1 MTFDDFDKIDPTQG
15 SPETHV
21 LGGRVEPSDPARMA
35 HETHSTLGG
44 VNSEGVDIGQMPV
57 ETHAL
62 VAGVDAFTYDEA
74 AWLTLRILGDTHND
88 LMTTRI
94 GMRHRITRA
103 AVNPD
108 VLGGT
113 LSLMEA
119 AEDEAWK
126 QLRSTF
132 RRVAPEVA
140 AWVKDTPGL
149 GERLVARLLGT
160 IGHPIVAHPYRWMD
174 EAPDG
179 HQCDPDRCGARH
191 LVAFEP
197 FLRSASQLRQFCGVG
212 SPDRRVKGMTQEQA
226 LRLGNPRAKSL
237 VHLVA
242 EGTMKSAGG
251 ETKTGQVRRRSPYRD
266 IYDDGRL
273 RYEDREDWSKGRK
286 HNASLR
292 LVKKAFVLDLWLVA
306 QGKAPLR

>member
-1 MTFDDFDKIDPTQG
+1 MSLLDKIDPIRSVHETQW
-15 SPETHV
+15 S
-21 LGGRVEPSDPARMA
+21 GGRVEPSDPAYGTS
-35 HETHSTLGG
+35 ETRACRGG
-44 VNSEGVDIGQMPV
+44 VNFEGIDTGQSIG
-57 ETHAL
+57 ETQPTI
-62 VAGVDAFTYDEA
+62 AGVGAFPYDHE

-94 GMRHRITRA
+94 GMSHRINQA

-108 VLGGT
+108 VLGAT

-140 AWVKDTPGL
+140 AWLKVTHGP

-160 IGHPIVAHPYRWMD
+160 IGHPIVAHPYRWLD

-179 HQCDPDRCGARH
+179 HECDPDRCGARH
-191 LVAFEP
+191 LVALDP

-212 SPDRRVKGMTQEQA
+212 SPDRRVKGMSQEQA

-237 VHLVA
+237 VHLIA
-242 EGTMKSAGG
+242 EGCMKQTGG
-251 ETKTGQVRRRSPYRD
+251 MTKNGTVRKRSPYRD

-273 RYEDREDWSKGRK
+273 RYAEREGWTDGRK

-292 LVKKAFVLDLWLVA
+292 LVKKAFLLDLWLVA
-306 QGKAPLR
+306 QGKPPFR

>member
-1 MTFDDFDKIDPTQG
+1 MSLLDKIDPTHCVYEPRQ
-15 SPETHV
+15 H
-21 LGGRVEPSDPARMA
+21 GGRVEPSDPAHFVR
-35 HETHSTLGG
+35 ETLAAGGG
-44 VNSEGVDIGQMPV
+44 VNFEGIDTGQSGV
-57 ETHAL
+57 ETQSAP
-62 VAGVDAFTYDEA
+62 AGVDAFPYDDE

-94 GMRHRITRA
+94 GMSHRITRA
-103 AVNPD
+103 PVNPD

-113 LSLMEA
+113 LALMQA

-140 AWVKDTPGL
+140 AWVKETPGL
-149 GERLVARLLGT
+149 GERLVARLLGP
-160 IGHPIVAHPYRWMD
+160 IGHPIVAHPYRWLD

-179 HQCDPDRCGARH
+179 HECDPDRCGARH
-191 LVAFEP
+191 LVALEP

-212 SPDRRVKGMTQEQA
+212 SPDRRTKGMSQEQA

-242 EGTMKSAGG
+242 EGAMKSAGG
-251 ETKTGQVRRRSPYRD
+251 ETKSGQVRRRSPYRD

-273 RYEDREDWSKGRK
+273 RYEEREDWSKGRK

-292 LVKKAFVLDLWLVA
+292 LVKKAFLLDLWLVA

>member
-1 MTFDDFDKIDPTQG
+1 MSLLDKIDPTH
-15 SPETHV
+15 SPREYQV
-21 LGGRVEPSDPARMA
+21 ALGRVEPSDPARSPS
-35 HETHSTLGG
+35 ETHRKCGG
-44 VNSEGVDIGQMPV
+44 VNSEGIDTDQGGSESHHGPV
-57 ETHAL
+57 
-62 VAGVDAFTYDEA
+62 GVGAFPYDEEG
-74 AWLTLRILGDTHND
+74 WLLLRILADTHND

-94 GMRHRITRA
+94 GIDHRATRA
-103 AVNPD
+103 AINPD
-108 VLGGT
+108 TVVGVA
-113 LSLMEA
+113 SLLEA

-126 QLRSTF
+126 QVRATF
-132 RRVAPEVA
+132 RRVAPEIA

-179 HQCDPDRCGARH
+179 HDCDPDRCGARH

-197 FLRSASQLRQFCGVG
+197 FLRSPSQLRQFCGAG

-237 VHLVA
+237 VHLIA
-242 EGTMKSAGG
+242 EGAMKSAGG
-251 ETKTGQVRRRSPYRD
+251 ETATGIVRKRSPYRD
-266 IYDDGRL
+266 IYDEGRL
-273 RYEDREDWSKGRK
+273 RYAEREGWTKARQ

-292 LVKKAFVLDLWLVA
+292 LIKKAFLLDLWLVA
-306 QGKAPLR
+306 QGKPPLR

>member
-1 MTFDDFDKIDPTQG
+1 MSLLDKIDPTQTG
-15 SPETHV
+15 FEALQPC
-21 LGGRVEPSDPARMA
+21 GRVEPSDPAQA
-35 HETHSTLGG
+35 LHETHAAGGG
-44 VNSEGVDIGQMPV
+44 VNFEGTDTGQPLVD
-57 ETHAL
+57 THRSS
-62 VAGVDAFTYDEA
+62 AGVGAFPYDHE

-94 GMRHRITRA
+94 GMSHRINRA

-108 VLGGT
+108 VLGAT
-113 LSLMEA
+113 LNLMEA

-140 AWVKDTPGL
+140 AWLKVTHGP

-160 IGHPIVAHPYRWMD
+160 IGHPIVAHPYRWLD

-179 HQCDPDRCGARH
+179 HECDPDRCGARH
-191 LVAFEP
+191 LVALEP

-212 SPDRRVKGMTQEQA
+212 SSDRRVKGMSQEQA

-237 VHLVA
+237 VHLIA
-242 EGTMKSAGG
+242 EGCMKQTGG
-251 ETKTGQVRRRSPYRD
+251 VTKNGQVRKRSPYRD
-266 IYDDGRL
+266 IYDEGRL
-273 RYEDREDWSKGRK
+273 RYAEREGWTDGRK

-292 LVKKAFVLDLWLVA
+292 LVKKAFLLDLWLVA
-306 QGKAPLR
+306 QGKPPLR

>member
-1 MTFDDFDKIDPTQG
+1 MTFDDFDKIDPTQLP
-15 SPETHV
+15 SETH
-21 LGGRVEPSDPARMA
+21 GAFGRVEPSDPVQRP
-35 HETHSTLGG
+35 HETQRRSDG
-44 VNSEGVDIGQMPV
+44 VNSEGVDIGQRFD
-57 ETHAL
+57 ETQNANT
-62 VAGVDAFTYDEA
+62 GVDAFPYDEE

-94 GMRHRITRA
+94 GIGHRINRA
-103 AVNPD
+103 AVNVD
-108 VLGGT
+108 VLVGT
-113 LSLMEA
+113 LDLMQM

-251 ETKTGQVRRRSPYRD
+251 ETKAGQVRRRSPYRD
-266 IYDDGRL
+266 IYDEGRL

-292 LVKKAFVLDLWLVA
+292 LVKKAFLLDLWLVA

>member
-1 MTFDDFDKIDPTQG
+1 MSLLDKIDPTRCDSG
-15 SPETHV
+15 PHV
-21 LGGRVEPSDPARMA
+21 TAGRVEPSDLAYGLSETRAA
-35 HETHSTLGG
+35 HGG
-44 VNSEGVDIGQMPV
+44 VNSEGIDTGHVAA
-57 ETHAL
+57 ETQSSN
-62 VAGVDAFTYDEA
+62 AGVGAFPYDHE

-94 GMRHRITRA
+94 GMSHRINRA

-108 VLGGT
+108 VLGAT
-113 LSLMEA
+113 LNLMEA

-140 AWVKDTPGL
+140 AWLKVTHGP

-160 IGHPIVAHPYRWMD
+160 IGHPIVAHPYRWLD

-179 HQCDPDRCGARH
+179 HECDPDRCGARH
-191 LVAFEP
+191 LVALEP

-212 SPDRRVKGMTQEQA
+212 SPDRRAKGMSQEQA

-237 VHLVA
+237 VHLIA
-242 EGTMKSAGG
+242 EGCMKQTGG
-251 ETKTGQVRRRSPYRD
+251 VTKNGTVRKRSPYRD

-273 RYEDREDWSKGRK
+273 RYAEREGWTDGRK

-292 LVKKAFVLDLWLVA
+292 LVKKAFLLDLWLVA
-306 QGKAPLR
+306 QGKPPLR

>member
-1 MTFDDFDKIDPTQG
+1 VTFDDFDKIDPTQNA
-15 SPETHV
+15 PELHRFA
-21 LGGRVEPSDPARMA
+21 GRVEPSDPAQWT
-35 HETHSTLGG
+35 HETQQVFGG
-44 VNSEGVDIGQMPV
+44 VNSEGIDTGHSANA
-57 ETHAL
+57 THD
-62 VAGVDAFTYDEA
+62 VGAGVNAFPYDHE

-94 GMRHRITRA
+94 GMSHRISRA

-113 LSLMEA
+113 LALMQA

-160 IGHPIVAHPYRWMD
+160 IGHPIVAHPYRWLD
-174 EAPDG
+174 VAPEG
-179 HQCDPDRCGARH
+179 HECDPDRCGARH

-212 SPDRRVKGMTQEQA
+212 SPDRRTKGMSQEQA

-251 ETKTGQVRRRSPYRD
+251 ETKSGQVRRRSPYRD

-273 RYEDREDWSKGRK
+273 RYEEREDWSKGRK

-292 LVKKAFVLDLWLVA
+292 LVKKAFLLDLWLVA